1 MQRRWQVQPDETG
14 TISREAL
21 IGALI
26 DGAVM
31 LDIAGGVLNVVVG
44 RAPTNLN
51 GEMVMTGAVLQWQDR
66 TDAKPQAEAPVTVA
80 SRVAVEH
87 AEGEFREVAQALED
101 GAEVRVEAGSTRP
114 AAPAVDGT
122 DGFDYS
128 KLEDE
133 DIEPA
138 PELAR

>member
-44 RAPTNLN
+44 RAPTNLH
-51 GEMVMTGAVLQWQDR
+51 GEMLMTGAVLQWQDR
-66 TDAKPQAEAPVTVA
+66 TDAKPQAEAPVSVTREAQPA
-80 SRVAVEH
+80 SRDHDA
-87 AEGEFREVAQALED
+87 AEETAHLRTHT
-101 GAEVRVEAGSTRP
+101 EAGPIRTEPP
-114 AAPAVDGT
+114 AAPAVDGS